1 MTKYDIKLEESHYL
15 EYLFFPYLLNINLE
29 AEEYAFYKDDLSD
42 YYKDI
47 RAIKELLEPYKKDFQ
62 KNLLTTMGFESYSEK
77 LFNYLCE
84 KGVHF
89 SGLESVFEAFE
100 NLSDEEL
107 YTNFY
112 QIISGDNDVVNKD
125 NYLTYLDQRSDD
137 DGAKWCWTLAHHD
150 LRNHLNQMIA
160 FYRQICP
167 LYTPFY
173 DKYKDIR
180 EQFAKDFDLDEF
192 IDDLDQDFFLGLKEV
207 FDKLVASG
215 KTFSIRVMAPIF
227 PDCKLSYDDEK
238 PEKPVYFYIY
248 PFYKKWLKKAMKV
261 DETNMVTVLKVLSDE
276 NRYKVLKELVFS
288 QQKSKDIAKKLGL
301 TPANVSFHTQKLIN
315 EQIIGLNLNDD
326 LGLKYQ
332 LNRSLLKDIIRF
344 LTKDLGLDDDI

>member
-1 MTKYDIKLEESHYL
+1 MTKYDIKMEESDYL

-47 RAIKELLEPYKKDFQ
+47 IAIQELLQPYKKDFQ
-62 KNLLTTMGFESYSEK
+62 KSLLPKIGPESYSEK
-77 LFNYLCE
+77 LFTYICE
-84 KGVHF
+84 KGGHF
-89 SGLESVFEAFE
+89 SSLESVFEAFE

-107 YTNFY
+107 YSNFY
-112 QIISGDNDVVNKD
+112 HLIGGGNDIVNKD
-125 NYLTYLDQRSDD
+125 NYLTYLDQKSDN
-137 DGAKWCWTLAHHD
+137 DGAKWYWTLAHHD

-160 FYRQICP
+160 FYRQHCP

-180 EQFAKDFDLDEF
+180 DQFAKDFDLDEF
-192 IDDLDQDFFLGLKEV
+192 INDLDQDFFVGLKEV
-207 FDKLVASG
+207 FDKLVVSG
-215 KTFSIRVMAPIF
+215 RTFSIRVLGPLY
-227 PDCKLSYDDEK
+227 PDCILNYDAENS
-238 PEKPVYFYIY
+238 EKPVYFYIY
-248 PFYKKWLKKAMKV
+248 PFYKKWLKKAMQV
-261 DETNMVTVLKVLSDE
+261 DETNMVTVFKVLSDE

-288 QQKSKDIAKKLGL
+288 QKKSKDIAKKLGL

-326 LGLKYQ
+326 LGLKYH
-332 LNRSLLKDIIRF
+332 LNRSLLKNVLHF
-344 LTKDLGLDDDI
+344 LNKDLELDKEL